1 MAVGCRQSAVSKQL
15 VAVMLTVTIATN
27 LLTES
32 RRLMADGY

>member
-1 MAVGCRQSAVSKQL
+1 MAVGYQPSAVSKQL
-15 VAVMLTVTIATN
+15 VAVMLTVTVTTN

>member
-1 MAVGCRQSAVSKQL
+1 MAVGYQPSVVSKQL
-15 VAVMLTVTIATN
+15 VAVMLTVTVTTN